1 MKRGKAFPLVYVTWV
16 KSVEGR
22 GRGERWRDE
31 WLPIGKRNVSLE
43 MEEGSTTK
51 RSFPQAGRRREGKR
65 NEGERER
72 DGWRNMWGMYV
83 RTRKRREINSHGL
96 RGIGRAEFI
105 LRIRRIF
112 LSRCNCNDDLYK
124 RIDFLPRIS
133 PGQRP
138 EQESIILSMYLL
150 FKNVRALFS
159 HFSPI
164 FYRSRIL

>member
-1 MKRGKAFPLVYVTWV
+1 MERETFLSRWKRDQQQNDP
-16 KSVEGR
+16 SR
-22 GRGERWRDE
+22 
-31 WLPIGKRNVSLE
+31 KR
-43 MEEGSTTK
+43 EEGGKGNETK
-51 RSFPQAGRRREGKR
+51 
-65 NEGERER
+65 ERER

-159 HFSPI
+159 SRQFFTDRESFKGWRTDI
-164 FYRSRIL
+164 SMLDFYTLYIYTLSKNGFDESSAKV